1 MARYIDAEKLKGLL
15 LLDQSGIKDAL
26 KYRTHLHPE
35 RRMEHKAYIDAIE
48 YCVKQINE
56 APTADVAEVRHGKWT
71 ENKTEY
77 FLYGCSLCGYRVDNE
92 YNFCPE
98 CGARMDGDADD

>member
-1 MARYIDAEKLKGLL
+1 MAKRSCTECFHSDVCYAMG
-15 LLDQSGIKDAL
+15 
-26 KYRTHLHPE
+26 RWPE
-35 RRMEHKAYIDAIE
+35 RAETCTKYYAT
-48 YCVKQINE
+48 VN
-56 APTADVAEVRHGKWT
+56 VAEVRHGKWT

-98 CGARMDGDADD
+98 CGAKMDGDEDGV